1 MRRLAVLILFVALTA
16 QAQEHEAK
24 RRASQPGALKI
35 FPMSNGLSTGLTVPA
50 DRLPKVWLSQLTRIK
65 GAHERVLVPNDVPV
79 HAQLVTGPTWYSL
92 SWREGSRYVVLMVRY
107 AGHVL
112 PGFDTHALDPQ
123 RMVIARTHGIV
134 SIDSTFEGAAVTF
147 DVECQEPAK
156 DPACARDELVRERVM
171 NLAVVQ

>member
-16 QAQEHEAK
+16 QAQEHDAK
-24 RRASQPGALKI
+24 RRASQPGSLKI

-50 DRLPKVWLSQLTRIK
+50 ERIPKAWLNQFKGIK
-65 GAHERVLVPNDVPV
+65 GAHERVLIPNDVPV
-79 HAQLVTGPTWYSL
+79 RAQLVTGPTWYSL
-92 SWREGSRYVVLMVRY
+92 SWREGPRYLVLMVRY

-112 PGFDTHALDPQ
+112 PGFDTQALDPQ

-134 SIDSTFEGAAVTF
+134 SIDATFEGAAVTF
-147 DVECQEPAK
+147 DVECREPAK
-156 DPACARDELVRERVM
+156 DPACARDEHLRERVM